1 MSTFNLDVYMP
12 VVILIALALLVAGGS
27 MLLGSI
33 IRPHHPNKLKETAYE
48 CGEEPIGSAWANFN
62 VRFYVIALIFII
74 FDVESALMFPVAAV
88 FKHFN
93 EIGLGGTLLISIFTF
108 TLILVAGIVY
118 CWKKGD
124 LDWVK
129 SFNAPATQQVNAL
142 SKDK

>member
-1 MSTFNLDVYMP
+1 MP
-12 VVILIALALLVAGGS
+12 VVILIALATMVAGGS

-33 IRPHHPNKLKETAYE
+33 IRPHRPNKLKETAYE
-48 CGEEPIGSAWANFN
+48 CGEEPVGSAWANFN

-88 FKHFN
+88 FKRFN
-93 EIGLGGTLLISIFTF
+93 EIGLGGTLLLSILTF
-108 TLILVAGIVY
+108 TLVLVAGIIY

-129 SFNAPATQQVNAL
+129 SFNPQVNVA

>member
-1 MSTFNLDVYMP
+1 MSTLNLDVYMP

-27 MLLGSI
+27 LFLGSL
-33 IRPHHPNKLKETAYE
+33 IRPHNPNKLKETAYE
-48 CGEEPIGSAWANFN
+48 CGEEPVGNAWANFN

-88 FKHFN
+88 FKRFN
-93 EIGLGGTLLISIFTF
+93 EIGLGGVLLGSVFTF
-108 TLILVAGIVY
+108 VLILVAGLIY

-129 SFNAPATQQVNAL
+129 SFSQAPTTHGK
-142 SKDK
+142 KD

>member
-1 MSTFNLDVYMP
+1 MSSYNLDVYMP
-12 VVILIALALLVAGGS
+12 VVILITLALLVAGGS

-88 FKHFN
+88 FKRFN
-93 EIGLGGTLLISIFTF
+93 EIGLGGTLLLSILAF
-108 TLILVAGIVY
+108 TLVLVAGIVY

-129 SFNAPATQQVNAL
+129 SFNAPTSNQVNAL

>member
-27 MLLGSI
+27 ILLGSF

-88 FKHFN
+88 FKKFTQ
-93 EIGLGGTLLISIFTF
+93 IGMGGTLLLSILTF
-108 TLILVAGIVY
+108 VLILVAGIIY

-129 SFNAPATQQVNAL
+129 SYNTQAATYGK
-142 SKDK
+142 KDK

>member
-27 MLLGSI
+27 ILVGSL

-88 FKHFN
+88 FKCFN
-93 EIGLGGTLLISIFTF
+93 EIGLGGTLLLSILTF
-108 TLILVAGIVY
+108 TLVLVAGIVY

-129 SFNAPATQQVNAL
+129 SFNAPNAHQVNAL

>member
-1 MSTFNLDVYMP
+1 MSSFNLDVYMP
-12 VVILIALALLVAGGS
+12 VVILIALAMLVAGGS
-27 MLLGSI
+27 LLVGGL
-33 IRPHHPNKLKETAYE
+33 IRPHNPNKLKESAYE

-88 FKHFN
+88 FKRFN
-93 EIGLGGTLLISIFTF
+93 EIGLGGTLLLSVLTF
-108 TLILVAGIVY
+108 VLVLVAGIVY

-129 SFNAPATQQVNAL
+129 SFNAPQVNSA
-142 SKDK
+142 SKDR

>member
-27 MLLGSI
+27 MLLGSF

-88 FKHFN
+88 FKRFN
-93 EIGLGGTLLISIFTF
+93 EIGLGGTLLISITTF
-108 TLILVAGIVY
+108 TLVLVAGIVY

-129 SFNAPATQQVNAL
+129 SFNPQVNVA